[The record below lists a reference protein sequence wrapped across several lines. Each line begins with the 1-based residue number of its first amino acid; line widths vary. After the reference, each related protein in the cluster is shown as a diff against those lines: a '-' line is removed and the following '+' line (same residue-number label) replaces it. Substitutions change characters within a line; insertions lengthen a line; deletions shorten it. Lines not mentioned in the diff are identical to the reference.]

1 VAACTTKKNTSGTR
15 AYHNVTS
22 RYNILFNGT
31 EAYKKGMLSLQQSYK
46 DNYTEI
52 LPVFLYTE
60 INQLSAIS
68 SDMDR
73 AITKATKLVSMHSL
87 TVKPEL
93 DEKKNLSSKQRE
105 YYNKN
110 EYNKWVDDSYLL
122 MAKAH
127 FHKHEFSKASETFQ
141 YILTN
146 YPEESTIYETRL
158 WIARLAITQKR
169 TKEAEEIIESLEKD
183 INFPK
188 NLYSHLYASKADM
201 AIRAENYQEAI
212 SLLKKTLEF
221 EKKRYFKQRYNFIL
235 AQLYQEIKEYGTASK
250 YYKEVIKL
258 NPPYEMTFNARIN
271 MALTYESG
279 RGSRKEIEKQLQ
291 KMLRD
296 DKNIE
301 YQDQIYYAW
310 GNLYLQSG
318 DEDKA
323 LEYYKLS
330 AALGKENTTQL
341 AITYLT
347 IADIYYEKP
356 DYAPAQSYYDSAVGV
371 IDADYPGYPII
382 FAKSVSLTNLVDHL
396 YTVKLED
403 SVQFLAKKPKNEI
416 YALVDKIIDDV
427 KEEEE
432 EQRRLEQE
440 KQLQDNYSTQQQ
452 FELQTNKGA
461 SWYFYNP
468 TSLKLGKQEFKR
480 IWGPRKLEDD
490 WRRKNKSSNTFD
502 NIASTDE
509 PEEAESAGVQ
519 GKKGNKYSRDYY
531 LQNIPFTDSALA
543 KSHNRIKASLFEIGN
558 IYFNDLKD
566 YEKAQDVYIE
576 LIQRYPK
583 NDYELRAYYKLYSI
597 GKETEN
603 KELVSKYKQKIISE
617 YPNSNYAKVL
627 TDPDYFK
634 KIEEQERKYKELYA
648 GAYDMFQNGQFA
660 QVANISRRALNEIS
674 NDELVPYFEYLLV
687 VSEGVAKDTVQ
698 FITDLQDYII
708 KYPDSEVVSN
718 ATKII
723 EYLETA
729 NPEAAYQQKTQEA
742 KSLYTY
748 NPDEK
753 HYVGIAVIK
762 SANTNQLMFN
772 IINYNIDNFEEK
784 DLKIIKADID
794 LFALLAINPFNSEQN
809 ALEYYMAI
817 TSSYDIWKD
826 VSKKGSKI
834 FIISESNY
842 NILKE
847 DNNLESYL
855 IFFNE
860 QYNK

>member
-1 VAACTTKKNTSGTR
+1 
-15 AYHNVTS
+15 
-22 RYNILFNGT
+22 
-31 EAYKKGMLSLQQSYK
+31 MLSLQQSYK
-46 DNYTEI
+46 DNYTEM
-52 LPVFLYTE
+52 LPVFLYTD
-60 INQLSAIS
+60 INQLSTIS

-73 AITKATKLVSMHSL
+73 AIKKATKLVSMHSL

-93 DEKKNLSSKQRE
+93 DEKKNLSPKQRE

-127 FHKHEFSKASETFQ
+127 FHKHEFPKASETFQ

-146 YPEESTIYETRL
+146 YPDEYTIYETRL
-158 WIARLAITQKR
+158 WIARLASIMNR

-183 INFPK
+183 IEFPK
-188 NLYSHLYASKADM
+188 SLYSQLYASKADM
-201 AIRAENYQEAI
+201 AIKAENYQEAI
-212 SLLKKTLEF
+212 SMLKKTLEY
-221 EKKRYFKQRYNFIL
+221 EKKRYYKQRYNFIL
-235 AQLYQEIKEYGTASK
+235 AQLYQEIKEYGTASI

-318 DEDKA
+318 NEDKA
-323 LEYYKLS
+323 LEYYRLS
-330 AALGKENTTQL
+330 AALGKNNTIQL

-371 IDADYPGYPII
+371 IDVNYPGYPII

-396 YTVKLED
+396 YTVELED
-403 SVQFLAKKPKNEI
+403 SVQYLAKKPKAEI
-416 YALVDKIIDDV
+416 YALVDQIIQNV

-432 EQRRLEQE
+432 EARRLEQE
-440 KQLQDNYSTQQQ
+440 RQLQDNFSTQQQ
-452 FELQTNKGA
+452 FELQTDKGS

-468 TSLKLGKQEFKR
+468 TSLKLGKQEFRR
-480 IWGPRKLEDD
+480 IWGPRALEDN

-502 NIASTDE
+502 NLASTEDSDE
-509 PEEAESAGVQ
+509 DEAPGPV
-519 GKKGNKYSRDYY
+519 GNKGNKYSRDFY
-531 LQNIPFTDSALA
+531 LQNIPFTDSALV
-543 KSHNRIKASLFEIGN
+543 KSHNRIKTSLFEIGN

-566 YEKAQDVYIE
+566 YDKAEDAYIE

-583 NDYELRAYYKLYSI
+583 NDYELRTYYKLYSI

-603 KELVSKYKQKIISE
+603 IELVSKYKQKIVSE
-617 YPNSNYAKVL
+617 YPNSNYAMVL

-648 GAYDMFQNGQFA
+648 GAYELYQNGQFA
-660 QVANISRRALNEIS
+660 QVANISRRALNELS
-674 NDELVPYFEYLLV
+674 DDELTPYFEYLLV
-687 VSEGVAKDTVQ
+687 VSEGVSKDTVQ
-698 FITDLQDYII
+698 FISDLQDYII
-708 KYPDSEVVSN
+708 KYPDSEAIPNV
-718 ATKII
+718 TRII

-729 NPEAAYQQKTQEA
+729 NPEAALQQKTQEA
-742 KSLYTY
+742 KLLYTY

-762 SANTNQLMFN
+762 SVNTNQLMFN
-772 IINYNIDNFEEK
+772 IINYNIDNFEGK

-794 LFALLAINPFNSEQN
+794 LFSLLAVNPFRNEQS
-809 ALEYYMAI
+809 ALEYYMSI
-817 TSSYDIWKD
+817 TSSPDIWKD
-826 VSKKGSKI
+826 VNKQGSEL

-847 DNNLESYL
+847 DQQLESYL
-855 IFFNE
+855 IFFKE